1 MSVKLSYR
9 LLVGALAVA
18 GVISSAHA
26 DVVEVDGAHVTFVY
40 DTDFWGIGTAVV
52 SGDAITFAVGP
63 AYSLSTT
70 VASGGQPA
78 TASHTEH
85 SDQALTVVAK
95 SGYQLNFGVST
106 TYGGN
111 YSVAPGSAGDGNVAV
126 SGGGL
131 LSGGSYA
138 NGTFSASGT
147 NSASYGGGIQ
157 LSSGTSG
164 VILQSDTVP
173 TLAAAGYQ
181 ALQADV
187 TLSAG
192 LVQNTGGTTSVSLDS
207 YAYQFNATQAPVAA
221 VPEPAT
227 YGMLLGGLGLL
238 GMVARRRKA
247 APK

>member
-26 DVVEVDGAHVTFVY
+26 DVVEVDGAHVKFVY
-40 DTDFWGIGTAVV
+40 DTDFWGLGTAVV
-52 SGDAITFAVGP
+52 SGDTISFAVGS
-63 AYSLSTT
+63 AYNLSTT
-70 VASGGQPA
+70 VAPGGQPA
-78 TASHTEH
+78 SALHTEQNG
-85 SDQALTVVAK
+85 QALTVVAK

-106 TYGGN
+106 TYGGT
-111 YSVAPGSAGDGNVAV
+111 YSVAPGDGSIAV

-138 NGTFSASGT
+138 NGAFSAGGV
-147 NSASYGGGIQ
+147 NSAYGGGIQ

-164 VILQSDTVP
+164 TILQNDTLP

-181 ALQADV
+181 ALQAGI

-192 LVQNTGGTTSVSLDS
+192 LVQNTAGTTSVALES
-207 YAYQFNATQAPVAA
+207 YAYQFNATPVAA

-238 GMVARRRKA
+238 GVVARRRKP

>member
-9 LLVGALAVA
+9 LLVGALAMA
-18 GVISSAHA
+18 GVISSAQA
-26 DVVEVDGAHVTFVY
+26 TVVEVDGAHVTFVY
-40 DTDFWGIGTAVV
+40 DTDFWGLGTAVV
-52 SGDAITFAVGP
+52 SGDTISFAVGS
-63 AYSLSTT
+63 AYNLSAT
-70 VASGGQPA
+70 VAPGGQPA
-78 TASHTEH
+78 TALHTEQ
-85 SDQALTVVAK
+85 SSQALTVVAK
-95 SGYQLNFGVST
+95 SGYQLNFGVTT
-106 TYGGN
+106 TYGGT
-111 YSVAPGSAGDGNVAV
+111 YSVAAGNNGDGSVAV

-138 NGTFSASGT
+138 NGAFSTSGV
-147 NSASYGGGIQ
+147 NSAYGGGIQ

-173 TLAAAGYQ
+173 TLAGSGYQ
-181 ALQADV
+181 ALQAGI

-192 LVQNTGGTTSVSLDS
+192 LGQNTAGTTSIALES
-207 YAYQFNATQAPVAA
+207 YAYQFNATAVPVAA

-238 GMVARRRKA
+238 GVVARRRKA